1 MAVISNGREGAARL
15 AVELEI
21 LRPVHDEGLVHR
33 GCVALNS
40 CLDLVMAEVIYV
52 VGEGQLF
59 CHEVLLQSRDLRAFA
74 DGVLQL
80 LHGQVGEIALDIGS
94 PELGLQLR
102 RHDRPTDGRRS
113 TALMRRQPN
122 PRLTLLSYV
131 DIGVMA
137 GADSVSRAGP
147 AMLLEPTVAEA
158 RAFGRDLRSEV
169 ELVLCL

>member
-15 AVELEI
+15 AVEIEV
-21 LRPVHDEGLVHR
+21 LRPVHETGLVQR

-40 CLDLVMAEVIYV
+40 CLELVMAEVRYV
-52 VGEGQLF
+52 VGEGESF
-59 CHEVLLQSRDLRAFA
+59 SHEVLLQSGDLRDFA

-80 LHGQVGEIALDIGS
+80 LNGAVGEVALDIGS

-102 RHDRPTDGRRS
+102 RHDQPTTGRRS
-113 TALMRRQPN
+113 SALMRRNPN

-131 DIGVMA
+131 DIGIMA

-147 AMLLEPTVAEA
+147 AMLLEPTVAET
-158 RAFGRDLRSEV
+158 REFGRELRSEV
-169 ELVLCL
+169 ELALCL